1 MPVKR
6 RQNWAVIGRGS
17 YYKEERLE
25 EFLDS
30 KAAFYNGKESDNDDE
45 SSHESNEQQQLPEG
59 FTNSCYKIVPPV
71 FYFIILFI

>member
-1 MPVKR
+1 MPIKR
-6 RQNWAVIGRGS
+6 SQNWAVSGRGS

-30 KAAFYNGKESDNDDE
+30 KAAFYNGKESDNDEE
-45 SSHESNEQQQLPEG
+45 SSHESNEQQQLREG
-59 FTNSCYKIVPPV
+59 FANSCYKIVPSI